1 MTAQT
6 FCFNCKKYFGRS
18 VDDGAL
24 ERLLV
29 ADSYYG
35 ANATPSADSTINS
48 LNTDNNV
55 ELESNN
61 LSVGYETGLF
71 GFISRPQSPV
81 SGAYGT
87 MAQRNNHF
95 YSTGSLVSR
104 KRSPSVG
111 RSEYVISNKQT
122 GFYKQ
127 TFF

>member
-29 ADSYYG
+29 AEPYYG
-35 ANATPSADSTINS
+35 AGATPSADSTINS

-81 SGAYGT
+81 SGAYG
-87 MAQRNNHF
+87 NNHF
-95 YSTGSLVSR
+95 YSTGSLVRR

-122 GFYKQ
+122 GFYKK
-127 TFF
+127 TIF